1 MSTVKKA
8 AAVAKRHTK
17 DNMDVGMMC
26 DVSTLALRT
35 YLCGMAGRDMRK
47 RTHRDLSRRDTCA
60 LTFCIINIIRATE
73 KRAIQILIAS
83 EIRNRTEHINTNSIR
98 TYRFVVNTA
107 L

>member
-35 YLCGMAGRDMRK
+35 YLCENGRPGHAEADAPGLV
-47 RTHRDLSRRDTCA
+47 TSRYM
-60 LTFCIINIIRATE
+60 CIDIGQK

-83 EIRNRTEHINTNSIR
+83 EIRNRTEHINTNGIR